1 MSYGSAPAPL
11 LCNLPLMA
19 KKPLFRIGAFPRAA
33 AAIAVLSAMDAVTKA
48 MAARYPVFEVAFLRF
63 AFGLVLASGTLL
75 LARPGWPSR
84 ETVIANGGR
93 ALIAVMTAT
102 TFFFALSR
110 LPLAETLVLTFLS
123 PMFVALFAV
132 LMLGERP
139 DRRIFM
145 ALAAG
150 FAGVLVVVSD
160 QFGAGA
166 EARSLAGVGAALVSA
181 VCYAF
186 GLVLLRARAQRDPMV
201 YIVFFQNLGPALIIA
216 PFAYAVWQ
224 TPDLADLGW
233 FALMAT
239 LGVSGHF
246 LMTSAFSRAEA
257 ARLAPLEYTALIWAA
272 LLGYGFF
279 AEVPTWATLAGAVLI
294 VTGAVIASRR

>member
-1 MSYGSAPAPL
+1 
-11 LCNLPLMA
+11 
-19 KKPLFRIGAFPRAA
+19 
-33 AAIAVLSAMDAVTKA
+33 
-48 MAARYPVFEVAFLRF
+48 
-63 AFGLVLASGTLL
+63 
-75 LARPGWPSR
+75 
-84 ETVIANGGR
+84 
-93 ALIAVMTAT
+93 MTAT
-102 TFFFALSR
+102 TFFFALSQ

-132 LMLGERP
+132 LLLGERP

-150 FAGVLVVVSD
+150 FTGVLVVVSD
-160 QFGAGA
+160 QFGGGA
-166 EARSLAGVGAALVSA
+166 EARSLAGVGAALLSA

-257 ARLAPLEYTALIWAA
+257 ARLAPLEYTAR
-272 LLGYGFF
+272 
-279 AEVPTWATLAGAVLI
+279 
-294 VTGAVIASRR
+294 SRPGRRSPARC

>member
-1 MSYGSAPAPL
+1 
-11 LCNLPLMA
+11 MA
-19 KKPLFRIGAFPRAA
+19 KKPPFRIGAFPRAA
-33 AAIAVLSAMDAVTKA
+33 AAIGVLSAMDAVIKA

-63 AFGLVLASGTLL
+63 AFGLVLASGTLV

-93 ALIAVMTAT
+93 ALIAVVTAT

-132 LMLGERP
+132 LLLGERP

-150 FAGVLVVVSD
+150 FTGVLVVVSD

-166 EARSLAGVGAALVSA
+166 EARSPASA
-181 VCYAF
+181 RRSFPRSA
-186 GLVLLRARAQRDPMV
+186 
-201 YIVFFQNLGPALIIA
+201 
-216 PFAYAVWQ
+216 
-224 TPDLADLGW
+224 TPSGSCCCGRGRS
-233 FALMAT
+233 AT
-239 LGVSGHF
+239 PWSTSCSSR
-246 LMTSAFSRAEA
+246 TSA
-257 ARLAPLEYTALIWAA
+257 
-272 LLGYGFF
+272 
-279 AEVPTWATLAGAVLI
+279 
-294 VTGAVIASRR
+294 RR

>member
-1 MSYGSAPAPL
+1 
-11 LCNLPLMA
+11 MA
-19 KKPLFRIGAFPRAA
+19 KKPPFRIGAFPRAA
-33 AAIAVLSAMDAVTKA
+33 AAIAVLSAMDAVIKA

-110 LPLAETLVLTFLS
+110 LPLAEGLVLPFLSPTFVALFLTFLS

-150 FAGVLVVVSD
+150 FTGVLVVVSD

-201 YIVFFQNLGPALIIA
+201 YIVFFQNLGPAVIIA
-216 PFAYAVWQ
+216 PFAYSVWRG
-224 TPDLADLGW
+224 PHLADLGS
-233 FALMAT
+233 FAFIAM
-239 LGVSGHF
+239 LGVGGHF

-279 AEVPTWATLAGAVLI
+279 GEVPTVATLAGAVLI
-294 VTGAVIASRR
+294 VAGAVIAARR

>member
-1 MSYGSAPAPL
+1 MSYGSDSAPQL
-11 LCNLPLMA
+11 RNLPLMA
-19 KKPLFRIGAFPRAA
+19 KKPPFRIGAFPRAA
-33 AAIAVLSAMDAVTKA
+33 AAIAVLSAMDAVIKA

-102 TFFFALSR
+102 TFFFALSQ
-110 LPLAETLVLTFLS
+110 LPLAEALVLTFLS

-132 LMLGERP
+132 LLLGERP

-150 FAGVLVVVSD
+150 FTGVLVVVSD

-166 EARSLAGVGAALVSA
+166 EAGALLSA

-233 FALMAT
+233 FALMAM